1 MTPTPAHEPIVS
13 LHGLRFAYTRGAA
26 PVLHD
31 LDLAISPGAV
41 TAILGPNGCG
51 KTTLLQILLGRL
63 QPLAGEVRLAGR
75 ATNAIPRRE
84 LSQFIGLVAQ
94 EEEVPFEFT
103 VLEYVVLGRA
113 PYLDWLSMPSAEDY
127 RVAAAAIAR
136 IGITALQHRIVTTL
150 SGGERQLVRL
160 ARALAQQPTI
170 LLLDEPTNHLDL
182 SNRGHVLKILRALA
196 AAGTTV
202 VFTTHDAAAAAS
214 VAEHAILMREG
225 RVLDAGAVA
234 QVFTDANLSAVYR
247 TPIRVRQL
255 EEQLVILTEQI

>member
-1 MTPTPAHEPIVS
+1 MTLAAAHAPIVS
-13 LHGLRFAYTRGAA
+13 LHGLRFGYTRSAA
-26 PVLHD
+26 LVLHD

-75 ATNAIPRRE
+75 TASAIPRRE
-84 LSQFIGLVAQ
+84 LSQLIGLVAQ

-127 RVAAAAIAR
+127 QVAAAAIAQ
-136 IGITALQHRIVTTL
+136 IGIAALQHRIVTTL

-160 ARALAQQPTI
+160 ARALAQQPSI

-182 SNRGHVLKILRALA
+182 SNRGHVLRILRALA
-196 AAGTTV
+196 AAGTAV
-202 VFTTHDAAAAAS
+202 IFTTHDAAAAAS
-214 VAEHAILMREG
+214 VAEQAILMREG
-225 RVLDAGAVA
+225 RVVDAGAVE

-247 TPIRVRQL
+247 TPIRVRRV
-255 EEQLVILTEQI
+255 EGQLVILTA

>member
-1 MTPTPAHEPIVS
+1 MMITARKPIVS
-13 LHGLRFAYTRGAA
+13 LHGLRFGYVRSAA

-31 LDLAISPGAV
+31 LDLTISAGAL

-75 ATNAIPRRE
+75 TLSAIPRRE
-84 LSQFIGLVAQ
+84 LSQLIGLVAQ
-94 EEEVPFEFT
+94 EEEVPFEFS
-103 VLEYVVLGRA
+103 VLDYVVLGRA
-113 PYLDWLSMPSAEDY
+113 PYLNWLSMPSAEDY
-127 RVAAAAIAR
+127 QVAAAAIAQ
-136 IGITALQHRIVTTL
+136 IGIASLQQRIVTTL

-160 ARALAQQPTI
+160 ARALTQQPSI

-182 SNRGHVLKILRALA
+182 SNRSHVLQMLRTLA

-202 VFTTHDAAAAAS
+202 IYTTHDAAAAAS
-214 VAEHAILMREG
+214 VAEHAILLRDG
-225 RVLDAGAVA
+225 HVLDAGAVA

-255 EEQLVILTEQI
+255 EGQLVILTV